1 MSTVDFESSIAEFLN
16 LGRRLQAAGPITGRL
31 VLEELTNWYR
41 DTRIDGALLDE
52 DGDMLLL
59 QWGASRPQIVPD
71 PTDLRGLGD
80 GKFKFT
86 NGKVQ
91 YLDFTRQVFP
101 SAGDDDAEFDD
112 EAVQMSITLGFGPAR
127 GDEEGANRW
136 ISTPEEIDSGK
147 AEFLEVQFVKS
158 LLDVPAKSL
167 SVTVGL
173 IG

>member
-1 MSTVDFESSIAEFLN
+1 MGSVTPAD
-16 LGRRLQAAGPITGRL
+16 RAGP
-31 VLEELTNWYR
+31 YR
-41 DTRIDGALLDE
+41 FAGA
-52 DGDMLLL
+52 
-59 QWGASRPQIVPD
+59 
-71 PTDLRGLGD
+71 GD

-136 ISTPEEIDSGK
+136 ISTPEEIESGK